1 MELISGIARNVRDSP
16 GTGTINLDLGG
27 RQVRLV
33 QRAHERLDQGDQ
45 NGEDLVLADQQEV
58 RDGDD
63 LIVTGTE
70 EAGIIVGYAY
80 RNITQGFSWRGSCKK
95 EAIPGFLAGFP
106 STWAGRDGFWAGGGI
121 ALAFLFP
128 PVTSFAPARVVSAGA
143 P

>member
-27 RQVRLV
+27 RRVRLV

-45 NGEDLVLADQQEV
+45 NGEDLVLADQQEG

-70 EAGIIVGYAY
+70 EAGIIVGSAY
-80 RNITQGFSWRGSCKK
+80 RNITQRFSS
-95 EAIPGFLAGFP
+95 
-106 STWAGRDGFWAGGGI
+106 
-121 ALAFLFP
+121 P
-128 PVTSFAPARVVSAGA
+128 PP
-143 P
+143 PHHPPLPPLP